1 MFKRYIRISVLVFL
15 SLGIFSCGVESTD
28 LLEPIPTLQVRAGI
42 RKGFDL
48 GVYKREPQA
57 KLWIGEN
64 SGLELQFLEE
74 KDSLYILA
82 DPGSPGLHLLQGKV
96 NGQSFQLLV
105 RVAPMVKH
113 RFIYPAG
120 SPEDRVFVM
129 GGFNDWS
136 RTGLKLEWMGNAF
149 QRDVLLSP
157 QRHEYKFVVN
167 GSEILDPRNPDS
179 VSNNLGGWN
188 SLLDLSS
195 FQSRPAGRILKQA
208 EDRRNLNFTYL
219 RPSDQ
224 VRPALYYVL
233 FNNHLLHNDRMDF
246 AHAGLTINKGGL
258 STGVLRITGLDSL
271 GRVIPENLTLLK
283 NGEPLRPADQPDD
296 WHFSVLYSLMVDRF
310 LDGNPDNNH
319 PVDLPDLSPLANW
332 KGGDLSGII
341 RKLEEGYFRD
351 LGVNS
356 LWLSPLQLQPD
367 SAYIEWVEP
376 HRMFTGYH
384 GYWPVAARKLDP
396 RFGTAEELKKLVT
409 LAHQQGIKV
418 ILDFVSN
425 HVHRN
430 HPYYQQHRDWFTEMK
445 LPDGTFNIRRW
456 DGNTRLTTWFDTF
469 LPSFDYLRAPAA
481 IQQVTEDALWWLEE
495 FNLDG
500 FRQDAVKH
508 VPHRFWRTFTRKI
521 HSSHPDRNIYQIGET
536 FGSDELILSYV
547 NPGELSAQF
556 NFAIYFNAR
565 GPFSADQAT
574 FEPLAKVMEDNLA
587 VYSPVNL
594 MGNITSSH
602 DQVRFMSFAD
612 GQVTFSDNGTE
623 RAFTDPPKGVLHPES
638 YLKLTNFQAF
648 NSTLPG
654 VPVVYYG
661 EEIGL
666 MGAGDP
672 DNRRMMR
679 FNWSREET
687 ALEQESARL
696 NRLRTTYPALALG
709 DWLPLTADGPLLAY
723 LKVYFDE
730 SILVAFNH
738 SPEPRDLVLDLPLPF
753 QTAEHLSGRGTFQ
766 VQHNR
771 VSLTLPPYSHLLI
784 LGRDE

>member
-1 MFKRYIRISVLVFL
+1 MFKRYIRISVLAFL
-15 SLGIFSCGVESTD
+15 GLGFFSCEVESTD

-48 GVYKREPQA
+48 GVYKRDPSA
-57 KLWIGEN
+57 KLWIGDN
-64 SGLELQFLEE
+64 PGLELQFLEA

-82 DPGSPGLHLLQGKV
+82 ESDNPALHLLQGKV
-96 NGQSFQLLV
+96 DGQSFQLLV
-105 RVAPMVKH
+105 RVAPMVRH
-113 RFIYPAG
+113 RFIYIGG
-120 SPEDRVFVM
+120 SPEDQVFVM

-136 RTGLKLEWMGNAF
+136 RTGLRLTWDGKEF
-149 QRDVLLSP
+149 QREVFLSP

-167 GSEILDPRNPDS
+167 GAEILDPLNPDS

-208 EDRRNLNFTYL
+208 DDRRNLKFNYL
-219 RPSDQ
+219 LPVDQ
-224 VRPALYYVL
+224 VRPTLYYVL

-246 AHAGLTINKGGL
+246 ALAGLTINKGGL
-258 STGVLRITGLDSL
+258 STGILRITGLDSL
-271 GRVIPENLTLLK
+271 GRLIPENLTLLE
-283 NGEPLRPADQPDD
+283 NGEPLHPADQPDD

-319 PVDLPDLSPLANW
+319 PVDHPDVSPLANW
-332 KGGDLSGII
+332 KGGDLKGII

-367 SAYIEWVEP
+367 SAYVEWVEP
-376 HRMFTGYH
+376 HRTFTGYH

-396 RFGTAEELKKLVT
+396 RFGTAEELKRLVT

-430 HPYYQQHRDWFTEMK
+430 HPYYREHPDWFTQVR

-469 LPSFDYLRAPAA
+469 LPSFNYLQAPAA

-495 FNLDG
+495 FDLDG

-508 VPHRFWRTFTRKI
+508 VPHRFWREFTRKI
-521 HSSHPDRNIYQIGET
+521 RQLGPERNYYQIGET

-547 NPGELSAQF
+547 NPGELTAQF
-556 NFAIYFNAR
+556 NIAIYFNAR
-565 GPFSADQAT
+565 GPFSADQAV
-574 FEPLAKVMEDNLA
+574 FGPLAKVLEDNLA
-587 VYSPVNL
+587 VYGPVNL

-602 DQVRFMSFAD
+602 DQVRFMAFAD
-612 GQVTFSDNGTE
+612 GQMSFSENGTE
-623 RAFTDPPKGVLHPES
+623 RAFTNPPEKVIHGDS
-638 YLKLTNFQAF
+638 YLKLANFQAF

-661 EEIGL
+661 EEIGH

-672 DNRRMMR
+672 DNRRMMK
-679 FNWSREET
+679 FNWNPEET
-687 ALEQESARL
+687 ALEQEFARL

-709 DWLPLTADGPLLAY
+709 DWLPLLADGPLLAY

-730 SILVAFNH
+730 RILVAFNQ
-738 SPEPRDLVLDLPLPF
+738 SAEPRDLTIDLPLSF
-753 QTAEHLSGRGTFQ
+753 QTPEQLCGRGRFQ
-766 VQHNR
+766 VQNDR

-784 LGRDE
+784 LGRN